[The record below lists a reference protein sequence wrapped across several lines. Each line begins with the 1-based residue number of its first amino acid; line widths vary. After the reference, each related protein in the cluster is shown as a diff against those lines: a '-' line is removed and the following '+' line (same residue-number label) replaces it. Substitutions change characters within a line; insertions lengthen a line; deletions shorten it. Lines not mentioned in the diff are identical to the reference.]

1 MTQTF
6 PPDCGP
12 TPAPGEGGSVPASRT
27 AGPLPASGGA
37 DPRFPVSGRLGLG
50 AAACAVVGGVLAVAA
65 GPLLALSAVG
75 ILVLVG
81 LFAAAAYRPVF
92 ATYAYLGTLPLLAG
106 IGRGNLIPLVR
117 PNEALL
123 VVLLAGALAGGYVRW
138 CRGERV
144 PLQLHRLDI
153 PLGAFLLTSTAW
165 PLLSLMLRGQPPVTS
180 DLAAVLPVCKLVAI
194 YLLVRFTVTTDAQLV
209 RCFRLVLWPGAVVAL
224 IAILQTLNVGPVV
237 AMLQAVW
244 TPDSNAA
251 ALAERGTTTLGSPIA
266 TGDYIIICLAL
277 LVCCGARGL
286 LDRRERLGLGIV
298 LGAGVLAA
306 GQFSTWISAVVVAA
320 LILWRFTTVR
330 RRSLRFLWLIPVAF
344 AFGAPAL
351 IGRLQGFGEYGV
363 PRSWLGRWDNL
374 SNFYLPRF
382 EPLNVLLGVSPN
394 SVLPAPERWREIIYL
409 ESGYLQLL
417 WVGGVPLLA
426 AFIWLSV
433 AVLRRTSQLMAQSP
447 AAQADGPS
455 AAVGAAAATLWVCW
469 SFVIILTVLDPH
481 LTLRGTGDVLFM
493 LMGITVGRLCVQ
505 RR

>member
-1 MTQTF
+1 MTQTL
-6 PPDCGP
+6 PPGR
-12 TPAPGEGGSVPASRT
+12 GSTPASRGADT
-27 AGPLPASGGA
+27 SPTSRGAGPL
-37 DPRFPVSGRLGLG
+37 FPVSRPLVLG

-75 ILVLVG
+75 VLVLVG
-81 LFAAAAYRPVF
+81 MFAAAAYRPVY
-92 ATYAYLGTLPLLAG
+92 ATYAYLGTLPLIAG
-106 IGRGNLIPLVR
+106 IDRGNLIPLVR

-123 VVLLAGALAGGYVRW
+123 IVLLAGALVGGYFRW

-144 PLQLHRLDI
+144 SLQLHRLDI
-153 PLGAFLLTSTAW
+153 ALGAFVLMATAW
-165 PLLSLMLRGQPPVTS
+165 PLLSLMLRGQAPVTS
-180 DLAAVLPVCKLVAI
+180 ELAAVLPVCKLVAI
-194 YLLVRFTVTTDAQLV
+194 YLLVRFSVTTDAQV
-209 RCFRLVLWPGAVVAL
+209 VWCFRLVLWPGAVVAL

-266 TGDYIIICLAL
+266 TGDYIIICLTL
-277 LVCCGARGL
+277 LICCGARGL

-306 GQFSTWISAVVVAA
+306 GQFSTWISALVVAG

-330 RRSLRFLWLIPVAF
+330 RRSLRFLWLLPVAF

-363 PRSWLGRWDNL
+363 PRSWIGRWDNL

-417 WVGGVPLLA
+417 WVGGLPLLA

-433 AVLRRTSQLMAQSP
+433 AVLRRTGELMAQP
-447 AAQADGPS
+447 DGPPNGQPD
-455 AAVGAAAATLWVCW
+455 AVRAAASTLWVCW
-469 SFVIILTVLDPH
+469 WFVIILTVLDPH

-493 LMGITVGRLCVQ
+493 LMGITMGRLCVQ